1 MRFIRAALFGLN
13 FEIESLLMLI
23 VMLFNIGVFM
33 VVVHG
38 LVVGY
43 LIVDVAKWV
52 GRVGLMSGQL
62 GL

>member
-1 MRFIRAALFGLN
+1 MFGLN